1 MEPLTRFANR
11 VAARRDF
18 LKLAAGLGL
27 SFALPGLESPAAN
40 RRGAERPKSLI
51 RLWLEGGPSQLETWD
66 PHPDSPIGGPTQ
78 AIKTTIAGVE
88 IAEDFPRLAEQLH
101 HLSVIRSLVSKEGD
115 HGRGVYFVRTG
126 YRPDPTVTHPSLGS
140 IVTRELPSPGLDIP
154 RFISLGYNE
163 RPSRG
168 GFLGGRFDALH
179 LADPDQA
186 MSRLAGRGPDD
197 RQKRRLENL
206 DVLARSFARGREA
219 AVAATLHHESLDA
232 ALRMMTSEQLKA
244 FDIAGEPQAVR
255 DAYGDS
261 QFGRACLIARR
272 LVEQGVRVI
281 EIALQNFDTH
291 ANNFAK
297 NRELAGVLDP
307 AFATLITDLSE
318 RDLLDSTVLLALG
331 EFGRTPKINAKDG
344 RDHWPAGFSCIVG
357 GGGLTPGVLIGV
369 TDPTGER
376 KEPDNPIQIPDLYAT
391 VLRTLGVD
399 PAHQSATPIGRPMKY
414 SDGAVIAQL
423 LS

>member
-1 MEPLTRFANR
+1 MEPLKRASAH
-11 VAARRDF
+11 VDSRREF

-27 SFALPGLESPAAN
+27 SFVLPGLESRAAG
-40 RRGAERPKSLI
+40 RRGRKRTKSMI
-51 RLWLEGGPSQLETWD
+51 RVWLEGGPSQLETWD
-66 PHPDSPIGGPTQ
+66 PHPDSPIGGPTR

-88 IAEDFPRLAEQLH
+88 IAEHFPRLAEQMH

-115 HGRGVYFVRTG
+115 HARGVYFVRTG
-126 YRPDPTVTHPSLGS
+126 YRPDPTITHPSLGS
-140 IVTRELPSPGLDIP
+140 IVTRELPSPGLEIP

-179 LADPDQA
+179 LSDPDQA
-186 MSRLAGRGPDD
+186 MAKLAGRGPDE
-197 RQKRRLENL
+197 RQKRRLESL

-219 AVAATLHHESLDA
+219 AVEATLHRESLNA
-232 ALRMMTSEQLKA
+232 ALTMMTSEQLKA
-244 FDIAGEPQAVR
+244 FDVSAEPQVVR
-255 DAYGDS
+255 DAFGDS

-291 ANNFAK
+291 ENNFAK

-307 AFATLITDLSE
+307 GFAALVADLAE
-318 RDLLDSTVLLALG
+318 RDLLDSTALLCLG

-344 RDHWPAGFSCIVG
+344 RDHWPAAFSCLMG
-357 GGGLTPGVLIGV
+357 GGGLTPGVLIGA

-376 KEPDNPIQIPDLYAT
+376 KEPDNPIQLPALYAT
-391 VLRTLGVD
+391 ILRTLGID
-399 PAHQSATPIGRPMKY
+399 PAHPSATPIGRPIKY
-414 SDGAVIAQL
+414 SDGTVIPEL
-423 LS
+423 LA